1 VAHDLKGLT
10 AERDILKTKVEA
22 LEARNAELTQER
34 PSAPARERVPAGDD
48 RCGCWDRQAFHRTV
62 GMLPGEVCV
71 NKGAPAGE
79 RGEGSEL
86 VLPAGSL
93 VEMRNNARVYVIGY
107 TYTVDTTGSPSGRF
121 DGIDVRDE
129 SRIEQYRLDWVKRV
143 LVRGTGGEALLTPA
157 PAAVREPEG
166 RPATVAEIKA
176 LEGNGIVQA
185 APPLPEPSEAQC
197 EGGVTV
203 RWCPKCGR
211 CTCPAQ
217 NEKPDGWEENPTCP
231 IHGDASTHG
240 EPSEALEALAA
251 DVVNRFNPIAGHIVL
266 RDLVLAALARV
277 KGQ

>member
-1 VAHDLKGLT
+1 MPSNAQERAALVARLRELATAVTQGREAVLREFTMRIPAEPTRDADLVLST
-10 AERDILKTKVEA
+10 AADLLEA
-22 LEARNAELTQER
+22 LAASEGAQATGEAY
-34 PSAPARERVPAGDD
+34 APAW
-48 RCGCWDRQAFHRTV
+48 RCGGCGH
-62 GMLPGEVCV
+62 GPHGGVCFGSTSDTYVCRCEGQPV
-71 NKGAPAGE
+71 N
-79 RGEGSEL
+79 
-86 VLPAGSL
+86 
-93 VEMRNNARVYVIGY
+93 
-107 TYTVDTTGSPSGRF
+107 
-121 DGIDVRDE
+121 DVVC
-129 SRIEQYRLDWVKRV
+129 QH
-143 LVRGTGGEALLTPA
+143 GTAADVHCCNCHGGFLFCVATCSCTSA

>member
-1 VAHDLKGLT
+1 MASDHAALVARLEDAAVAHEYT
-10 AERDILKTKVEA
+10 ASHLPREQAVEF
-22 LEARNAELTQER
+22 AE
-34 PSAPARERVPAGDD
+34 
-48 RCGCWDRQAFHRTV
+48 
-62 GMLPGEVCV
+62 
-71 NKGAPAGE
+71 
-79 RGEGSEL
+79 
-86 VLPAGSL
+86 
-93 VEMRNNARVYVIGY
+93 
-107 TYTVDTTGSPSGRF
+107 
-121 DGIDVRDE
+121 
-129 SRIEQYRLDWVKRV
+129 
-143 LVRGTGGEALLTPA
+143 LTPA